1 MNSVGFFQHSNTPTP
16 PLRLQPKHPSGVDL
30 RNVHIMNVRPAFK
43 ILVCVLGGTVL
54 AGTVG
59 AVPDSPSGQYQ
70 AISERNVFGLHPPPA
85 QPAPT
90 SPAAPLPKITLT
102 GITTILGNKR
112 ALMKVAPAV
121 LKPGDTNKE
130 LSLILT
136 EGQREGEIEV
146 LQIDENVGS
155 VKINN
160 SGTVMLVTFEK
171 DGAKLPASLPV
182 LSGSLMTAAAMPN
195 SVRGPANPYSFLPR
209 QGGQRGLTTRIPR
222 LPAPNTPG
230 LSPGGVPTPD
240 GAAPIVGQTPS
251 ISSQDLTA
259 EEQAII
265 NEFQR
270 QANPNTTPVLP
281 PTALSPGAAQQ
292 TESAIPITGANGQV
306 QGQPPVLVPQ

>member
-1 MNSVGFFQHSNTPTP
+1 
-16 PLRLQPKHPSGVDL
+16 
-30 RNVHIMNVRPAFK
+30 MNVRAVFK

-54 AGTVG
+54 VGSVG

-70 AISERNVFGLHPPPA
+70 AISERNVFGLHPPPT

-155 VKINN
+155 VKISN

-182 LSGSLMTAAAMPN
+182 LAGSLMTPAGIPN
-195 SVRGPANPYSFLPR
+195 SVGAPANPYSFLPR
-209 QGGQRGLTTRIPR
+209 QRGLGGLPTRTPR

-230 LSPGGVPTPD
+230 LSLGGVPTPD
-240 GAAPIVGQTPS
+240 GAAPIVDQTPS
-251 ISSQDLTA
+251 IASQDLTA
-259 EEQAII
+259 EERAII
-265 NEFQR
+265 NELQR
-270 QANPNTTPVLP
+270 QVNPNTGLNPI
-281 PTALSPGAAQQ
+281 GAQPA
-292 TESAIPITGANGQV
+292 EAANPISGANGQI
-306 QGQPPVLVPQ
+306 QGQPLVPQ